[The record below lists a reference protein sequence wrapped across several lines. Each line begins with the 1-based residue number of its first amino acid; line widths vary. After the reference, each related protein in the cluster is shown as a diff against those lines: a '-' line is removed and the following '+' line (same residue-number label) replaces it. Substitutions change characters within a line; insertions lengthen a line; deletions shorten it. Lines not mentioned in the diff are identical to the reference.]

1 MPGRKVT
8 FDEVRAIGLGL
19 PDVKESTMYGS
30 PALKVCGEL
39 LACMAIHKSAEP
51 GSLAV
56 RIDFDQR
63 AGLLADEPETYY
75 VTEHYINHPVVLVR
89 LAKIRRDELRDLL
102 SSSWQFVTAQ
112 GSRAGAV
119 IRGRSERP
127 ASLNA
132 DRPAVRRKRDRL

>member
-75 VTEHYINHPVVLVR
+75 VTDHYVNHPVVLVR
-89 LAKIRRDELRDLL
+89 LSRIRIDQLRELLNSARR
-102 SSSWQFVTAQ
+102 FVTAPK
-112 GSRAGAV
+112 
-119 IRGRSERP
+119 GRQPARRNTGKRRP
-127 ASLNA
+127 GTW
-132 DRPAVRRKRDRL
+132 

>member
-1 MPGRKVT
+1 MPGTKISFDDVRKIALALP
-8 FDEVRAIGLGL
+8 EVAEATAWG
-19 PDVKESTMYGS
+19 T
-30 PALKVCGEL
+30 PALKVRGKL
-39 LACMAIHKSAEP
+39 MACLPIHKSAERD
-51 GSLAV
+51 SLAV
-56 RIDFDQR
+56 MIDIEQR
-63 AGLLADEPETYY
+63 AGLLADAPETYY
-75 VTEHYINHPVVLVR
+75 VTGHYINHPVVLVR

-127 ASLNA
+127 ASRNA

>member
-75 VTEHYINHPVVLVR
+75 VTDHYVNHPVVLVR
-89 LAKIRRDELRDLL
+89 LSRIRIDQLRELLNSARR
-102 SSSWQFVTAQ
+102 FVTAPK
-112 GSRAGAV
+112 
-119 IRGRSERP
+119 GRKPARRNTGKRRP
-127 ASLNA
+127 GTW
-132 DRPAVRRKRDRL
+132 

>member
-1 MPGRKVT
+1 
-8 FDEVRAIGLGL
+8 
-19 PDVKESTMYGS
+19 MYGS

-75 VTEHYINHPVVLVR
+75 VTDHYVNHPVVLVR
-89 LAKIRRDELRDLL
+89 LSRIRIDQLRELLNSARR
-102 SSSWQFVTAQ
+102 FVTAPK
-112 GSRAGAV
+112 
-119 IRGRSERP
+119 GRQPARRNTGKRRP
-127 ASLNA
+127 GTW
-132 DRPAVRRKRDRL
+132 

>member
-75 VTEHYINHPVVLVR
+75 VTDHYVNHPVVLVR
-89 LAKIRRDELRDLL
+89 LSRIRIDQLRELLNSARR
-102 SSSWQFVTAQ
+102 FVMAPKCRKPARRNT
-112 GSRAGAV
+112 GKR
-119 IRGRSERP
+119 RP
-127 ASLNA
+127 GTW
-132 DRPAVRRKRDRL
+132 